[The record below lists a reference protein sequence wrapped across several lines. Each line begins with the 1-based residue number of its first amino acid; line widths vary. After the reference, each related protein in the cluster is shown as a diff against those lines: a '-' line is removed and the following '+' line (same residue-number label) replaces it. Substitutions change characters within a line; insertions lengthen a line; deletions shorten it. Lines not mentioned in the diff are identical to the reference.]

1 MGIPP
6 FSCCLSGNFD
16 FGFRAARQHTSDRLG
31 TQCPAKF
38 SGDLGDLIISRPI
51 EIPYDREAFI
61 AALRSRRKGNL
72 MIGISRRKIG
82 AVTALPLIFA
92 LLSVSVARADEISVV
107 TSGGFTAAYLEL
119 VPEYESTTRNKLV
132 TEFGPSMGTTHN
144 AIPIR
149 LGRGE
154 SIDVVIMA
162 GPALDDLI
170 KQGKVRPGSRVD
182 LVNSYIGMA
191 VKSGAPKPDI
201 SSVDALKRTLLAA
214 KSIAYSDSASGV
226 YLSTE
231 LFPKLG
237 IADQIMRKSRKIEAD
252 PVGGVVATGEFEIG
266 FQQISELRPVK
277 GIDIVGPL
285 PPGAQRITVFA
296 AGIPTTAMH
305 PEAAKALIEWL
316 ASPAAYAAIKK
327 SGLEPANSR

>member
-1 MGIPP
+1 M
-6 FSCCLSGNFD
+6 
-16 FGFRAARQHTSDRLG
+16 
-31 TQCPAKF
+31 
-38 SGDLGDLIISRPI
+38 ISQRI
-51 EIPYDREAFI
+51 EMPYDRKGCFDR
-61 AALRSRRKGNL
+61 AASARGKRNL
-72 MIGISRRKIG
+72 MKAISRRKFA
-82 AVTALPLIFA
+82 AVAALPLIGA
-92 LLSVSVARADEISVV
+92 LLSVATARADEIKVV

-119 VPEYESTTRNKLV
+119 VPEYEGATHNKLK

-149 LGRGE
+149 LERGE

-162 GPALDDLI
+162 APALDDLI
-170 KQGKVRPGSRVD
+170 KQGKVRAGSRVD
-182 LVNSYIGMA
+182 LVQSKIGMA
-191 VKSGAPKPDI
+191 VKAGAPRPDI
-201 SSVDALKRTLLAA
+201 STVDALKRTLLAA

-237 IADQIMRKSRKIEAD
+237 IADQIKTKSRKIEAE

-285 PPGAQRITVFA
+285 PPGAQKVTVFA
-296 AGIPTTAMH
+296 AGIPATATH
-305 PEAAKALIEWL
+305 PEAAKALIQWL
-316 ASPAAYAAIKK
+316 ASPVAYAAIKK
-327 SGLEPANSR
+327 SGLEPANSK

>member
-1 MGIPP
+1 MIEKFVSLAPQARRNRK
-6 FSCCLSGNFD
+6 LM
-16 FGFRAARQHTSDRLG
+16 RIIIHRKLAA
-31 TQCPAKF
+31 F
-38 SGDLGDLIISRPI
+38 
-51 EIPYDREAFI
+51 
-61 AALRSRRKGNL
+61 AAMAL
-72 MIGISRRKIG
+72 IG
-82 AVTALPLIFA
+82 A
-92 LLSVSVARADEISVV
+92 LLAACAVRADEIKVV

-119 VPEYESTTRNKLV
+119 VSPYEASTHNKLV

-149 LGRGE
+149 LERGE
-154 SIDVVIMA
+154 AIDVVIMA
-162 GPALDDLI
+162 APALDDLI
-170 KQGKVRPGSRVD
+170 KQGKVRAGSRVD
-182 LVNSYIGMA
+182 LVRSLIGMA
-191 VKSGAPKPDI
+191 VKAGAPRPDI
-201 SSVDALKRTLLAA
+201 STVDALKHTLLAA

-237 IADQIMRKSRKIEAD
+237 IADQIKAKSKKIEAD

-285 PPGAQRITVFA
+285 PPGAQRVTVFA

-305 PEAAKALIEWL
+305 PERAKALIEWL
-316 ASPAAYAAIKK
+316 ASPAAYVAIKK
-327 SGLEPANSR
+327 SGLEPAKSKQ